1 MMIDGRA
8 RRPYALLRGAATAVG
23 VTIALLVLLAVAIP
37 PVGSIENFPNPLA
50 PPDTDSPRAT
60 LQSLQREVEIAE
72 KLVIESYQRH
82 VEEPGWFMSPET
94 QAKEDTIRA
103 HFDRAMRCFDL
114 SGLPPAT
121 RSKTGLETAML
132 LGEIFKRVGVP
143 PADAVPDK
151 TMMKSITDGGGRAQW
166 TVPNTEV
173 RIAKVESGPRAG
185 EYLFTVETV
194 QSAYE
199 NYKKV
204 RDVPMADHFD
214 FYSFYALSP
223 GDVLPPKWYA
233 YIQKLPPWF
242 HKVYI
247 DSARWQWIALVLTL
261 LATVAFWI
269 AMFRMTRAH
278 GWLRRRLPHEA
289 TLMLLPLSALVSA
302 WLAQQ
307 FVNELNFTGPVSQL
321 LSTSFDVAIYLI
333 FTWLVVD
340 LCNRLSDWAAY
351 AWGANRFAFDGGVL
365 RLAIRVVGVLLG
377 TGLLAYGA
385 SQIGVPLVG
394 ILAGLGVGGIAVAL
408 AAQPTI
414 ENFIGGIM
422 IYTDRPVRV
431 GETCQFGDMTGVVEE
446 IGIRSTRIRSSDRS
460 LISIPNGDF
469 SKLRLVNLSRR
480 DHILFTS
487 TIGLNYDTKE
497 EQLNNVLKSMR
508 ELLAGHPNVDA
519 EKASVNLSAFANS
532 AMEVKISAELVHAT
546 GKELAAIREDLLLK
560 IFNIVGRA
568 GATMVAR

>member
-1 MMIDGRA
+1 M
-8 RRPYALLRGAATAVG
+8 
-23 VTIALLVLLAVAIP
+23 
-37 PVGSIENFPNPLA
+37 
-50 PPDTDSPRAT
+50 
-60 LQSLQREVEIAE
+60 
-72 KLVIESYQRH
+72 
-82 VEEPGWFMSPET
+82 
-94 QAKEDTIRA
+94 
-103 HFDRAMRCFDL
+103 
-114 SGLPPAT
+114 
-121 RSKTGLETAML
+121 
-132 LGEIFKRVGVP
+132 
-143 PADAVPDK
+143 
-151 TMMKSITDGGGRAQW
+151 
-166 TVPNTEV
+166 
-173 RIAKVESGPRAG
+173 AG
-185 EYLFTVETV
+185 
-194 QSAYE
+194 
-199 NYKKV
+199 
-204 RDVPMADHFD
+204 
-214 FYSFYALSP
+214 
-223 GDVLPPKWYA
+223 
-233 YIQKLPPWF
+233 
-242 HKVYI
+242 
-247 DSARWQWIALVLTL
+247 
-261 LATVAFWI
+261 
-269 AMFRMTRAH
+269 
-278 GWLRRRLPHEA
+278 
-289 TLMLLPLSALVSA
+289 
-302 WLAQQ
+302 AQQ
-307 FVNELNFTGPVSQL
+307 FVDLLNFTGPVQQL
-321 LSTSFDVAIYLI
+321 LSTSFDVVIYLI

-532 AMEVKISAELVHAT
+532 AMEVKISAELVHAS

-568 GATMVAR
+568 GATMVAH